1 MPINFSTDGSAFP
14 RKATLQLCTIGGQCS
29 HVHIEHL
36 LEVEVKALLVVILG
50 LREELSGSGG
60 ADRGGET
67 SGQRRHR
74 GKCRGGGGERK
85 DRENDLHCWG
95 GNNDEMTN
103 EERDRAEAD
112 AQVEVSGSER

>member
-14 RKATLQLCTIGGQCS
+14 RKATLQLYTTGGQCS

-60 ADRGGET
+60 GDRGCKT
-67 SGQRRHR
+67 SGQRRRR

-103 EERDRAEAD
+103 EERDRAEA
-112 AQVEVSGSER
+112 ERKLK

>member
-1 MPINFSTDGSAFP
+1 MQIIFSTDRSAFP
-14 RKATLQLCTIGGQCS
+14 RKATLQLCTTGGQCS

-36 LEVEVKALLVVILG
+36 LEIEVKALLVVILG

-60 ADRGGET
+60 GDRGGET
-67 SGQRRHR
+67 SGQRRRR

-85 DRENDLHCWG
+85 DRENGLHCWG

-103 EERDRAEAD
+103 EERGRAESAC
-112 AQVEVSGSER
+112 AS